1 MYICCLMVI
10 THSSIP
16 MLLIWLMKPNVFE
29 LCVPIGKVAM
39 LGGYHDVVKL
49 CARGVFLFHVG
60 YGKLKTLGRKM
71 CVRTYALFEGRS
83 LPVSVPREDAHWCSG
98 RSRDNRIGRKIC
110 QKSACS
116 SANPCSQT
124 NHCIIIA
131 CPGL

>member
-1 MYICCLMVI
+1 MNFAFHRPCWLTVI
-10 THSSIP
+10 THSSIA

-71 CVRTYALFEGRS
+71 CMRTYVLRNVVSLFIAS
-83 LPVSVPREDAHWCSG
+83 
-98 RSRDNRIGRKIC
+98 
-110 QKSACS
+110 
-116 SANPCSQT
+116 NP
-124 NHCIIIA
+124 
-131 CPGL
+131 